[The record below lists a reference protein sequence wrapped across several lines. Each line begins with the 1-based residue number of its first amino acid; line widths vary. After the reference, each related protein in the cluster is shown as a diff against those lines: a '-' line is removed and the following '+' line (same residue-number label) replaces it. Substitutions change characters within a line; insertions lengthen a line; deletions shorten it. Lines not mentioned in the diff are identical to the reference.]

1 MRDIGKCR
9 GQRKDNGEL
18 VYGSLFQCKYS
29 KKAYIVL
36 NEYSADELMQHKLF
50 YSRFAWHEVIPET
63 VGQCTG
69 LKDKNGV
76 ESFFGDLIKIHDQIF
91 EIKWDEKMGRVF
103 LYGDGIDEDEILYLY
118 GSDIINGE
126 VVGNIHE
133 GKK

>member
-1 MRDIGKCR
+1 MSDIGKYR
-9 GQRKDNGEL
+9 GQRKDNGEW
-18 VYGSLFQCKYS
+18 VYGNYCNLAGLSYISEYPVGTGVLEQ
-29 KKAYIVL
+29 KKCIGGWVI
-36 NEYSADELMQHKLF
+36 
-50 YSRFAWHEVIPET
+50 VIPET